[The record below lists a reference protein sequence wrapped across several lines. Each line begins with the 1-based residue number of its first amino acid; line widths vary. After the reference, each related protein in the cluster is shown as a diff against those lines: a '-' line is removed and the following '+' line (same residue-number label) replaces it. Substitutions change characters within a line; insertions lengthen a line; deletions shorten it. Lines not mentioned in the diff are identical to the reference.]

1 MIDSHCHLN
10 HNSFYANPQKYI
22 EEAMAKGVE
31 AFLVIGYDLES
42 SRRAYALAQRFEN
55 VYAAVGIH
63 PTDIK
68 KRGPGDLGEIEAM
81 LSDKKV
87 VGYGEIGLDYY
98 WDKSGEDQKEQ
109 KKYFIEQIKLANEH
123 QKPIIVHTREAAY
136 DTFKILSDN
145 PPRYGGIMHCYSG
158 SAEMVG
164 NYIDLGLYISLGGPV
179 TFLNAKTPKEVAKIT
194 PLNRLLVE
202 TDSPY
207 LSPHP
212 LRGKTNSPANLPLIL
227 EEIARL
233 RGVEA
238 KIIDEATTANFRR
251 LFRLEKQ

>member
-1 MIDSHCHLN
+1 
-10 HNSFYANPQKYI
+10 
-22 EEAMAKGVE
+22 MAKGVE

-42 SRRAYALAQRFEN
+42 SRRAHALAQRFEN

-81 LSDKKV
+81 LNDKKV